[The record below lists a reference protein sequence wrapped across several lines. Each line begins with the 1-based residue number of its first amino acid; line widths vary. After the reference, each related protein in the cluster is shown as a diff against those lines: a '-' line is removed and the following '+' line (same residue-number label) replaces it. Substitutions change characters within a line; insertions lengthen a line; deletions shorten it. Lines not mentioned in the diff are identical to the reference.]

1 QPVALSQLRQA
12 LQRLPGVRIALGSAN
27 PGIEGFCRAHQEA
40 LTAQRVLGRV
50 RSGARVV
57 SFDRVRLVALLT
69 QEAESGAHFV
79 EHALGRLA
87 TADPALAG
95 TLLVFLR
102 TGSGATPAAQLLHI
116 RRNPLLRRLAQAQEL
131 LPRPL
136 AHNLVQVAAA
146 LEVLHWDT
154 GE

>member
-1 QPVALSQLRQA
+1 HHGAVIWSEEGAGADALERAAQALARCARAPQLLSVAAGSGTLWAWAHGSQPVALSQLRQA

-87 TADPALAG
+87 TADPTLA
-95 TLLVFLR
+95 
-102 TGSGATPAAQLLHI
+102 
-116 RRNPLLRRLAQAQEL
+116 
-131 LPRPL
+131 
-136 AHNLVQVAAA
+136 
-146 LEVLHWDT
+146 
-154 GE
+154 